1 MVDLEV
7 RRLGRTQ
14 MEPKALGLGGGYLGL
29 PRLMSEEEAT
39 ATIRA
44 AIERGINFIDT
55 APPYGGGE
63 SERCIGLALAGGWRE
78 KVYLQTKVGSHP
90 RFFHDF
96 SKEATSWSLANSFK
110 QLQTDYVDSVLIHGP
125 RYDMEPLLAPGAC
138 LDVLLDW
145 KAQGRIGHLGI
156 AVRQHEFHQQA
167 METGAID
174 IVLSFLDYSLL
185 NQSLAKTTI
194 PLALERDVGV
204 IMGRVLVGSLLAGPE
219 PQRVKEKQ
227 SLDQD
232 GNLIPAAIG
241 GPDDPAVVPRV
252 HQMWQWCQERGL
264 NIRDLAMQFALNAP
278 VAGNGIILVGPSNR
292 RELAEVYASATTE
305 VPEAVWQDFE
315 AAFGIRI

>member
-7 RRLGRTQ
+7 RRLGRTE
-14 MEPKALGLGGGYLGL
+14 MKPKAFGLGGGYLGFPEL
-29 PRLMSEEEAT
+29 TSEEEAT
-39 ATIRA
+39 AMIREA
-44 AIERGINFIDT
+44 LERGIDFIDT
-55 APPYGGGE
+55 APPYGDGE
-63 SERCIGLALAGGWRE
+63 SERRIGLALAGGWRE

-96 SKEATSWSLANSFK
+96 SKEATLWSLENSFK

-125 RYDMEPLLAPGAC
+125 RYDMEPLLAPEAC

-156 AVRQHEFHQQA
+156 AVRQHELHQRA
-167 METGAID
+167 IETGAID
-174 IVLSFLDYSLL
+174 IVLSFLDYTLL
-185 NQSLAKTTI
+185 DQSLAKTTI
-194 PLALERDVGV
+194 PLALERDIG
-204 IMGRVLVGSLLAGPE
+204 IILGRVLVGSLLAGPE
-219 PQRVKEKQ
+219 PQRVQEEL

-241 GPDDPAVVPRV
+241 GPDDPAVVPRA
-252 HQMWQWCQERGL
+252 HHMWRWCQERGL

-278 VAGNGIILVGPSNR
+278 VEGNGIVLVGPANR
-292 RELAEVYASATTE
+292 RELGEVYASATTE
-305 VPEAVWQDFE
+305 VPETVWQDFE

>member
-7 RRLGRTQ
+7 RRLGRTE
-14 MEPKALGLGGGYLGL
+14 MKPKALGLGGGYLGL
-29 PRLMSEEEAT
+29 PALMSEEEAT

-125 RYDMEPLLAPGAC
+125 RYDMEPLLEPGAC
-138 LDVLLDW
+138 LDVLIDW

-167 METGAID
+167 IETGAID

-194 PLALERDVGV
+194 PLALERDVG
-204 IMGRVLVGSLLAGPE
+204 IIIGRVLVGSLLAGPE
-219 PQRVKEKQ
+219 PQRVPEEL
-227 SLDQD
+227 SLDRD

-241 GPDDPAVVPRV
+241 GPDDPSVVPCT

-264 NIRDLAMQFALNAP
+264 NIRDLAIQFALHAP
-278 VAGNGIILVGPSNR
+278 VAGNGIILVGTTNR
-292 RELAEVYASATTE
+292 RELGEVYASATTE
-305 VPEAVWQDFE
+305 VAEAVWQDFE
-315 AAFGIRI
+315 AAFGIGI

>member
-7 RRLGRTQ
+7 RRLGRTK
-14 MEPKALGLGGGYLGL
+14 MKPKALGLGGGYLGL
-29 PRLMSEEEAT
+29 PELMSEEEAT

-55 APPYGGGE
+55 APPYGDGE

-96 SKEATSWSLANSFK
+96 SKEATLWSLENSFK

-138 LDVLLDW
+138 LDVLIDW
-145 KAQGRIGHLGI
+145 KEQGRIGHLGI
-156 AVRQHEFHQQA
+156 AVRQHEFHQRA
-167 METGAID
+167 IETGAID

-194 PLALERDVGV
+194 PLALERDVGI

-219 PQRVKEKQ
+219 PQRVQRK
-227 SLDQD
+227 
-232 GNLIPAAIG
+232 A
-241 GPDDPAVVPRV
+241 VPR
-252 HQMWQWCQERGL
+252 
-264 NIRDLAMQFALNAP
+264 
-278 VAGNGIILVGPSNR
+278 SR
-292 RELAEVYASATTE
+292 RESHTGGHRWAGRPRGGAARTPDVAM
-305 VPEAVWQDFE
+305 VPRTGVEHPRFGRAVRAQCAGCRQWHNPRRTLQPQ
-315 AAFGIRI
+315 GSR

>member
-7 RRLGRTQ
+7 RRLGRTE
-14 MEPKALGLGGGYLGL
+14 MKPKALGLGGGYLGL
-29 PRLMSEEEAT
+29 PELMSEEEAT

-55 APPYGGGE
+55 APPYGDGE

-96 SKEATSWSLANSFK
+96 SKEATLWSLENSFK

-167 METGAID
+167 IETGHRHC
-174 IVLSFLDYSLL
+174 VVVFGL
-185 NQSLAKTTI
+185 QLA
-194 PLALERDVGV
+194 
-204 IMGRVLVGSLLAGPE
+204 E
-219 PQRVKEKQ
+219 P
-227 SLDQD
+227 
-232 GNLIPAAIG
+232 
-241 GPDDPAVVPRV
+241 VPRQND
-252 HQMWQWCQERGL
+252 HSSGAGTRCRNHYGQSIGRLTAGRSRTPARERKAVPRSRRESHTGGHRWAGRPRGGAARTPDVAMVPRTGL
-264 NIRDLAMQFALNAP
+264 NIRDLAVQFALNAP
-278 VAGNGIILVGPSNR
+278 VAGNGIILVGPANR

-315 AAFGIRI
+315 AEFGVGI